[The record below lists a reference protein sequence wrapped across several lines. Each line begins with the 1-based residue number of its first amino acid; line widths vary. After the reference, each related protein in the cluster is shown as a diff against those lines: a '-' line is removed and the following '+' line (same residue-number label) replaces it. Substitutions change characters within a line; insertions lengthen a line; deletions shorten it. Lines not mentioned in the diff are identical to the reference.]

1 MIMTWIVTA
10 TAKEIKEVEKKSSK
24 RQMIISFTVLSH
36 HRTYGSVYDSTMTS
50 ADFSLFVVTA
60 VSLMRPHGIS
70 SNTFIV
76 YL

>member
-1 MIMTWIVTA
+1 
-10 TAKEIKEVEKKSSK
+10 
-24 RQMIISFTVLSH
+24 MIISFTVLSH

-76 YL
+76 YLQNLRLEFTVVFWVFVI